1 MVPLLGIIL
10 CTTIGAFRGVHD
22 PLLDTVPSRF
32 AVLRRAERSRRHPP
46 YMHARIVDARRARV
60 AVGVGRGA
68 DDRKR
73 RPQHIARGLGR
84 VIRAH
89 KPQLL
94 GHGGP
99 CALGAPAGFA
109 PAPS

>member
-1 MVPLLGIIL
+1 MFPLLGIIS

-22 PLLDTVPSRF
+22 PWIDTLPSRF
-32 AVLRRAERSRRHPP
+32 AVIRRAELSRRHHP
-46 YMHARIVDARRARV
+46 YMHERIVYARRERV
-60 AVGVGRGA
+60 AVGVGLGA

-73 RPQHIARGLGR
+73 RPQHIARGLGL
-84 VIRAH
+84 VIREH